1 MRLIHTTVLLLG
13 IVAFGAGC
21 TNRNQRVTVPSAPV
35 QRNPVSSAP
44 AAPVA
49 QLKVPI
55 PDDLALSQTVANAV
69 QTLANAPAFGGE
81 AVGYSGAP
89 NAEVASLRSILADS
103 NAAAALQLVIE
114 HGTLP
119 AQLMAVSGLYYID
132 PDGHGDRVQRY
143 SAMTDTVPM
152 VTGGCMSGTRPVA
165 VAKLVRAPGAIR
177 LKGPTESFQQW
188 AGRYANGPIT
198 LDIAGG
204 GYPST
209 LTGR

>member
-1 MRLIHTTVLLLG
+1 MPDVVELTDA
-13 IVAFGAGC
+13 VA
-21 TNRNQRVTVPSAPV
+21 
-35 QRNPVSSAP
+35 
-44 AAPVA
+44 
-49 QLKVPI
+49 
-55 PDDLALSQTVANAV
+55 DAV
-69 QTLANAPAFGGE
+69 RTLANASAFGGE

-89 NAEVASLRSILADS
+89 NAEVAALRTIVADS
-103 NAAAALQLVIE
+103 KAQVALQLVIE

-132 PDGHGDRVQRY
+132 PDGHGDRVERY
-143 SAMTDTVPM
+143 SAMTETVPM